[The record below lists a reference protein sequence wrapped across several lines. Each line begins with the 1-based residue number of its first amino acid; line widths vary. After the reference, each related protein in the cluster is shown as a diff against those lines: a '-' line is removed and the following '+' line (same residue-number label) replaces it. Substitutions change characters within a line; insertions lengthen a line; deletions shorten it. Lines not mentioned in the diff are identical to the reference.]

1 MHRRTL
7 TLIVLALGIPLAM
20 AACGQSSQ
28 PASSSSPWRKQTV
41 HVSFGKPMTEK
52 RFKVGDKK
60 VNFGDRLVSQFGL
73 HQGSKTVGSVIFH
86 CASRDENSANC
97 AASFSLPGGQIA
109 SVTTQSLAGTFP
121 VTGGSG
127 KYMGAT
133 GQWRATAEGK
143 VTLDLLL
150 PVTS

>member
-7 TLIVLALGIPLAM
+7 TLIALAIPFAL

-28 PASSSSPWRKQTV
+28 PAASSSPWRKQTV
-41 HVSFGKPMTEK
+41 KVSFGKPMTEK
-52 RFKVGDKK
+52 RFKVGKK
-60 VNFGDRLVSQFGL
+60 TVNFGDRLVSQFGL
-73 HQGSKTVGSVIFH
+73 HQGSRTVGSVIFH
-86 CASRDENSANC
+86 CASRDSKSATC
-97 AASFSLPGGQIA
+97 AASFSLPGGQVS
-109 SVTTQSLAGTFP
+109 SVTTQRLAGTFP

-133 GQWRATAEGK
+133 GQWTATKDGK
-143 VTLDLLL
+143 VTLELLL